1 MHYLVYTINGKSH
14 YDTQKFLCF
23 FKCNTTIFFA
33 YCTLKKET
41 NNIENKS
48 PLLLLILQLTRL
60 RTFYENP
67 FLYLEISS

>member
-1 MHYLVYTINGKSH
+1 MAKVIMIHKNSFVSSNV
-14 YDTQKFLCF
+14 TQPF
-23 FKCNTTIFFA
+23 FS

>member
-1 MHYLVYTINGKSH
+1 MAKVIMIHKNSFVSSNV
-14 YDTQKFLCF
+14 TQPF
-23 FKCNTTIFFA
+23 FFA

>member
-1 MHYLVYTINGKSH
+1 MAKVIMIHKNFFVSSIV
-14 YDTQKFLCF
+14 TQP
-23 FKCNTTIFFA
+23 FFA